1 MKKRSLSSTLIIIVV
16 IVYLLIP
23 LFATAIYSLFAK
35 WTDLLPENF
44 TVQNYVELLT
54 EKDFMMS
61 LGRTIIICIIPI
73 FLTVLLVL
81 LALFAV
87 TIYFPK
93 LEKYVQ
99 LICMIPYTSQGVILS
114 VSIISLY
121 AASPGVLGN
130 RLVMLTGA
138 YCIIILPYIYQ
149 GIRNS
154 MHAVNMPM
162 LLEAAEMLGAS
173 KLYAF
178 FRVIVPNIISGITV
192 SSLLAVGIIFGD
204 YVLIRNIAGT
214 SFKNVQIYL
223 FLTMKSSSTKASAVF
238 VIIMITTFLI
248 TLLVLY
254 LKSRETKHRNQKVK
268 G

>member
-93 LEKYVQ
+93 LRTCRQ
-99 LICMIPYTSQGVILS
+99 SDG
-114 VSIISLY
+114 
-121 AASPGVLGN
+121 
-130 RLVMLTGA
+130 
-138 YCIIILPYIYQ
+138 
-149 GIRNS
+149 
-154 MHAVNMPM
+154 
-162 LLEAAEMLGAS
+162 
-173 KLYAF
+173 
-178 FRVIVPNIISGITV
+178 
-192 SSLLAVGIIFGD
+192 
-204 YVLIRNIAGT
+204 
-214 SFKNVQIYL
+214 
-223 FLTMKSSSTKASAVF
+223 
-238 VIIMITTFLI
+238 
-248 TLLVLY
+248 
-254 LKSRETKHRNQKVK
+254 
-268 G
+268 